1 MRYVPMPERTIFD
14 GSSPKTQSIEAVKA
28 LLTWKGR
35 AVDPLPSVVAFANEG
50 EESRLMLVL
59 SNQKDN
65 YYVVTPTACSC
76 PARTDRPGEPC
87 KHIRKYFGA
96 KPEIGATEEPTEG
109 ARHRVA
115 RPPKSSPWP
124 VGGWVGPD
132 GPRANGPVE
141 A

>member
-1 MRYVPMPERTIFD
+1 MNGKNLLEGPHGPV
-14 GSSPKTQSIEAVKA
+14 SQSIDAVKA

-35 AVDPLPSVVAFANEG
+35 ALDPLPSVVAFANEG

-76 PARTDRPGEPC
+76 PTRTDRPGEPC

-96 KPEIGATEEPTEG
+96 KQEQAVIGSIRPTDSFEPFALLPGRREG
-109 ARHRVA
+109 GEVA
-115 RPPKSSPWP
+115 
-124 VGGWVGPD
+124 
-132 GPRANGPVE
+132 
-141 A
+141 